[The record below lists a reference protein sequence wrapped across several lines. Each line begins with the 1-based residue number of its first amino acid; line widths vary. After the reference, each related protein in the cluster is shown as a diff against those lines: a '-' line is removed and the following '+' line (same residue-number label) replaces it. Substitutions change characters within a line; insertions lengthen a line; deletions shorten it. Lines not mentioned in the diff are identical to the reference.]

1 MQGLLFGLELIKKV
15 FQMFNP
21 VISSQKDL
29 VNDFLTEDIKKIDK
43 VNFNKAHE
51 IITSNKFDNMGDIFL
66 NISFGSIS

>member
-1 MQGLLFGLELIKKV
+1 
-15 FQMFNP
+15 MFNP